1 MPTAEKEAVVK
12 DLADLLKRS
21 AGICLADFTG
31 LDVPSVTELRGK
43 LRSEGVTY
51 QVVKNRLAKLAA
63 REAGVDGLEVVLTG
77 PTAFAASD
85 TDPIAPVR
93 ILTDFSSTAEGRPV
107 VKVGLVDGRLYQD
120 DELERLAKLPPRE
133 VLLGQVVST
142 IQSPLTGLA
151 VCLNGVLQKL
161 VLVLSAVAEKKE
173 ESGGAE

>member
-1 MPTAEKEAVVK
+1 
-12 DLADLLKRS
+12 
-21 AGICLADFTG
+21 
-31 LDVPSVTELRGK
+31 VTELRGK

-63 REAGVDGLEVVLTG
+63 REAGVDGLEEVLTG
-77 PTAFAASD
+77 PTAVAASD

-93 ILTDFSSTAEGRPV
+93 ILTAFSSASQGRPV

-120 DELERLAKLPPRE
+120 TELERLAKLPPRE
-133 VLLGQVVST
+133 VLLGQVVWT

-161 VLVLSAVAEKKE
+161 VLVLSAVAEKKG
-173 ESGGAE
+173 ESDGAE